1 MAQWT
6 MRAVSVDHYENFPV
20 ASLLCPAELR
30 PAVRAI
36 YAFARGADDLAD
48 EGNASPAQRLADLAA
63 YRADL
68 RAVVAGTAPSPRWN
82 AVFLALHEA
91 LHAHRLPPSL
101 LHDLLD
107 AFEQDVVK
115 QRYADRAELLDYCR
129 RSANP
134 VGRLLLHLYAV
145 EDAPALAQSDAICS
159 ALQLINFWQD
169 LGIDTARG
177 RLYVPL
183 ADCARHGVPAET
195 LLARTDSV
203 PARRLVAELVAWA
216 RSLMQQGMPLPA
228 RLGGRIGFE
237 LRLVVQGGLRV
248 VEKIERGGF
257 DALRQRPTLR
267 PFDAP
272 LLLWR
277 ALAMSRPAPLARGAG
292 A

>member
-1 MAQWT
+1 

-30 PAVRAI
+30 PTVRAI
-36 YAFARGADDLAD
+36 YGFARSADDLAD
-48 EGNASPAQRLADLAA
+48 EGDASPAQRLADLAA
-63 YRADL
+63 YRTDL
-68 RAVVAGTAPSPRWN
+68 RAIVAGTAPSPRWS
-82 AVFLALHEA
+82 AVFAALRRA
-91 LHAHRLPPSL
+91 LQAHRLPPAL

-107 AFEQDVVK
+107 AFEQDVVQ
-115 QRYADRAELLDYCR
+115 QRYDDRAELLDYCR

-134 VGRLLLHLYAV
+134 VGRLLLHLYAID
-145 EDAPALAQSDAICS
+145 DAPALAQSDAICS

-169 LGIDTARG
+169 LGVDTARG

-195 LLARTDSV
+195 LLARADGAPV
-203 PARRLVAELVAWA
+203 RRLVAELVAWT
-216 RSLMQQGMPLPA
+216 RSLMQEGMPLPA
-228 RLGGRIGFE
+228 RLGGRVGFE

-248 VEKIERGGF
+248 LEKIERGGF
-257 DALRQRPTLR
+257 DALHRRPTLR
-267 PFDAP
+267 PVDAP

>member
-1 MAQWT
+1 

-20 ASLLCPAELR
+20 ASLLCPAEMR

-36 YAFARGADDLAD
+36 YAFARCADDLAD
-48 EGNASPAQRLADLAA
+48 EGDASPAQRLADLAA

-68 RAVVAGTAPSPRWN
+68 CAVVAGTAPSPRW
-82 AVFLALHEA
+82 AVLFAALRHA
-91 LHAHRLPPSL
+91 LQAHRLPPAL

-107 AFEQDVVK
+107 AFEQDAVK
-115 QRYADRAELLDYCR
+115 QRYADREELLDYCR

-145 EDAPALAQSDAICS
+145 DDAPALAQSDAICS

-169 LGIDTARG
+169 LGVDTARG

-183 ADCARHGVPAET
+183 ADCARHGVVVES
-195 LLARTDSV
+195 LLARIDSA

-216 RSLMQQGMPLPA
+216 RALMHEGMPLPM
-228 RLGGRIGFE
+228 RLGGRTGFE
-237 LRLVVQGGLRV
+237 LRLVMQGGLRV
-248 VEKIERGGF
+248 LEQIERGGF
-257 DALRQRPTLR
+257 DALHRRPTVSPL
-267 PFDAP
+267 DAP

-277 ALAMSRPAPLARGAG
+277 ALAMPRAAPLVRGAG